1 MQNFINWFEIPASDI
16 KRAVKFY
23 QEILQIE
30 ITETEMMGMKMGFLP
45 NDGKIVSGAIVQG
58 EDYSPRT
65 DGTLVYLNGGHDLDL
80 PLKRIEPAGG
90 KVLVPKTQISP
101 EIGFF
106 AMFID
111 SEGNK
116 VALHSIN

>member
-65 DGTLVYLNGGHDLDL
+65 DGTLVYLNGGDDLDL

-90 KVLVPKTQISP
+90 KVLVQKTQISP

-111 SEGNK
+111 PEGNK

>member
-45 NDGKIVSGAIVQG
+45 NDGKNVSGAIVQG

-106 AMFID
+106 AMIID
-111 SEGNK
+111 PEGNK